1 MPASHQIIQRRA
13 FDAEPDVCGAACSSN
28 LPAGPAMAY
37 AVLPDADACT
47 ASPTPTRAGACTPKP
62 SSSKIPTVA
71 MRWQSPKSKPSAGA
85 DTRRIQAS
93 LATNCA
99 HITDCMRVCVCVCVL
114 PAFCATERWFFF
126 GRVFFFYKKIKS
138 QNTAFMLMKL
148 MATMSAPQ
156 KYSNKKAPPCSP

>member
-99 HITDCMRVCVCVCVL
+99 HITDCMCVCVCLCVASL
-114 PAFCATERWFFF
+114 LCNGEVVFF
-126 GRVFFFYKKIKS
+126 GRVFFFQKNKKFS
-138 QNTAFMLMKL
+138 
-148 MATMSAPQ
+148 
-156 KYSNKKAPPCSP
+156 KYSFYVNEINGSNERASKI

>member
-99 HITDCMRVCVCVCVL
+99 HITDCMCVCVCLCVASL
-114 PAFCATERWFFF
+114 LCNGEV
-126 GRVFFFYKKIKS
+126 VFFWEGVFFLPK
-138 QNTAFMLMKL
+138 NTAFMLMKL
-148 MATMSAPQ
+148 MAAMSAPQ